1 MKAYKN
7 KQQKGF
13 TLIELMI
20 VVAIIGILAAF
31 AVPAYQ
37 DYTKK
42 ATLSEFP
49 KVAASAKLAVE
60 LCSHENAS
68 DDTTFKSNC
77 NTPGTNGIP
86 AVFTLN
92 EIEVTVGDVSG
103 SVGVIAKAANPK
115 GPIAT
120 DEQFIMVASY
130 TGNGL
135 TWENSCKKADGTANT
150 DYCPAKH

>member
-1 MKAYKN
+1 MKKLHKTK
-7 KQQKGF
+7 KQQGF

-49 KVAASAKLAVE
+49 KVAAAAKLAVE

-68 DDTTFKSNC
+68 DDSSFKNNC
-77 NTPGTNGIP
+77 KTPGSNGIP

-92 EIEVTVGDVSG
+92 QIEITVGTVSG
-103 SVGVIAKAANPK
+103 SVGVTAKATAAK
-115 GPIAT
+115 GPIALN
-120 DEQFIMVASY
+120 EKFIMVANYSS
-130 TGNGL
+130 NGL
-135 TWENSCKKADGTANT
+135 TWQNSCTKADGTANT
-150 DYCPAKH
+150 DYCPN